1 MNGADIFFSLGS
13 SGNSGK
19 CGSRANRE
27 GLLWRAEDLATGSI
41 MRAQD
46 LLEVVRSWE
55 ALRASKCFVAFG
67 RLSVERS
74 CPEFSRDASRLD
86 ITIPVRRTALT
97 QIRQMN
103 SGSAQ
108 ISG

>member
-1 MNGADIFFSLGS
+1 M
-13 SGNSGK
+13 
-19 CGSRANRE
+19 
-27 GLLWRAEDLATGSI
+27 GSI

-55 ALRASKCFVAFG
+55 ALRASKCFVASA

-74 CPEFSRDASRLD
+74 CPEFRAASRLD